1 MWKEEDK
8 KYAYVF
14 MKKGFEF
21 EFPNLFEKCEE
32 TEMWQRAKEKLP
44 DANNEEYIN
53 RGRDGI
59 GEFLP

>member
-1 MWKEEDK
+1 MERRGQKICLCFHGNF
-8 KYAYVF
+8 VCSSF
-14 MKKGFEF
+14 IILQ
-21 EFPNLFEKCEE
+21 NQEE